1 MPSLVSLVGAAICAA
16 AVATASFESN
26 LNYNSPSPRH
36 VRLGIDI
43 PLVYRRAWKRA
54 NNAYDPSEL
63 SFTHGVSSGDP
74 WDNSVILWTRIAPT
88 NESDQSNAP
97 VEGTAPLYG
106 HETETYIQAD
116 ANPICVEWKVFEERK
131 GCPSDRVVSR
141 GKAYTTS
148 DIDFTVKV

>member
-16 AVATASFESN
+16 VATASFNSN

-88 NESDQSNAP
+88 NESDQSNAA
-97 VEGTAPLYG
+97 VEGTVPLYS

-131 GCPSDRVVSR
+131 GRPSDRVVSR